1 MKRTALLPIGIASA
15 TILVLMALWILV
27 TGTFYLVPTITIDP
41 IGDEPLDEFGMLVL
55 TGTTN
60 LPLNSHLFIN
70 VSPAYGTDGA
80 YRTGLASVAFGTG
93 GRNSWRAVV
102 NASALP
108 PGRYMARVS
117 DIALTEGGSPIMPGA
132 VTAISEISL
141 PGQPAFV
148 VPEKEPYIRIN
159 TIGQVAAGEITEI
172 SGTTSLPPGTVAV
185 WKVDPVPCSGN
196 GTPGSPDITRG
207 AAMAEGSTTVTEGIS
222 GVHRWSCFLDAV
234 GAMPGCYRIVVLGE
248 TSEGAAEFT
257 ITSDPSQSRYQPPRF
272 ITIDTFP
279 DPPRNTMVVLTG
291 TTNLPAGE
299 ELTVVI
305 IPDMKSEY
313 DFLVNPQDRSQGA
326 SFSGVIGSITAQ
338 PGSGGIN
345 LWSMDFDTYH
355 LDPGKYS
362 VEVSNSKTNQTTFR
376 LEQGDVSAA
385 TGFIIGG
392 EPA

>member
-15 TILVLMALWILV
+15 TILVVMALWILF

-70 VSPAYGTDGA
+70 VSPAHGADGA
-80 YRTGLASVAFGTG
+80 YRTGLTSVAFGTG

-108 PGRYMARVS
+108 PGRYVARVS
-117 DIALTEGGSPIMPGA
+117 VIALIEGGSPIMPGA

-141 PGQPAFV
+141 PGQQSFV

-159 TIGQVAAGEITEI
+159 TIGQVAVGEITKI
-172 SGTTSLPPGTVAV
+172 SGTTSLPPGTIAV

-196 GTPGSPDITRG
+196 DTPGSTDITTG
-207 AAMAEGSTTVTEGIS
+207 AATAEGSTTITEGIS
-222 GVHRWSCFLDAV
+222 GIHRWSCFLDPV

-279 DPPRNTMVVLTG
+279 DPPRNTMSVLTG

-299 ELTVVI
+299 ELTVEIV
-305 IPDMKSEY
+305 PDMKRDY
-313 DFLVNPQDRSQGA
+313 NFLVNPQDRSQGA
-326 SFSGVIGSITAQ
+326 NFSGVIGSITVQA
-338 PGSGGIN
+338 GSGGIN
-345 LWSMDFDTYH
+345 LWAMDFDTYR
-355 LDPGKYS
+355 LDPGKYA
-362 VEVSNSKTNQTTFR
+362 VEVSNSKTNQTTFMH
-376 LEQGDVSAA
+376 EQGDVSVA
-385 TGFIIGG
+385 TSFTIRG
-392 EPA
+392 EIS